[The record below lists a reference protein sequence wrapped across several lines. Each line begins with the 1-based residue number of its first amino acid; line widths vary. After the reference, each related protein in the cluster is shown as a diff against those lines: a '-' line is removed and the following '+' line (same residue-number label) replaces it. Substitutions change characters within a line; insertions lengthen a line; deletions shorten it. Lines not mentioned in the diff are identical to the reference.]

1 MLHYMVHV
9 TPLRCA
15 LKVAERAWQTTS
27 TVTDVG
33 LTSRFSRKSKD
44 KTERCCKDQYKPKQ
58 VPWYLVRYH
67 GSKGV

>member
-1 MLHYMVHV
+1 MLHYMMHV

-15 LKVAERAWQTTS
+15 LKVVKGLGRMTS

-44 KTERCCKDQYKPKQ
+44 KTERCCKDQYKPKP
-58 VPWYLVRYH
+58 VPRYLARYR
-67 GSKGV
+67 GNQGV